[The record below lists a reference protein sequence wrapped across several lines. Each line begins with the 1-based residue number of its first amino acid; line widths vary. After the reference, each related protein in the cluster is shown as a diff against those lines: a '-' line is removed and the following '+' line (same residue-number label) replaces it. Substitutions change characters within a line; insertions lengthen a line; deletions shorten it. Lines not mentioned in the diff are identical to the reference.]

1 MRSQKI
7 TRIIF
12 TFLIVIY
19 AVLPMLA
26 EFNATHVVN
35 PDWPGHAR
43 LHNVWLIVQNALLGL
58 LSLYL
63 LWIQPSREKLL
74 IAGSIGAIIFGGFL
88 IAGATAPLYG
98 GSLTDAGAEVV
109 VVDGTDINVY
119 VLGASFVLSLIG
131 LGLTYT
137 VEKTLNTN

>member
-1 MRSQKI
+1 MRLRV

-12 TFLIVIY
+12 TVLIVVY

-58 LSLYL
+58 LALYL
-63 LWIQPSREKLL
+63 IWVQPSRGNLL
-74 IAGSIGAIIFGGFL
+74 IAGSIGAIIFGSFL
-88 IAGATAPLYG
+88 IAGGTAPLYG
-98 GSLTDAGAEVV
+98 GSFTDPGAEVI

-131 LGLTYT
+131 LGMTYT
-137 VEKTLNTN
+137 SEKAPTSK